1 MTPVS
6 TFEYQSKL
14 WKLKRPLKTA
24 HGEIAKRSSIMLR
37 VKRTGPH
44 GCRWPW

>member
-37 VKRTGPH
+37 VSEPGRR
-44 GCRWPW
+44 GCRWSW